1 MQGSHSVDAEAIVD
15 VYVGHV
21 YPVRLVDNVDG
32 GVVKFAA
39 HLVVQDL
46 HDGDELGNRLFE
58 EVHGPGLQG
67 LRQDGVVGVGAG
79 AAYHLDGLIHFHS
92 VLCSQEPDELRN
104 HHGGV
109 SVIDLDHGVV
119 RQIVEIGALGRCL
132 LEDQLGGAA
141 HHEILL
147 VNPQDAALIVA
158 VVRIEEE
165 GQVLCNIGLVK
176 GDSLLNQGFIH
187 GLHVEEVELVGAV
200 LIARHQDVIHPS
212 LEGEIP
218 VGHIKGNVRPV
229 QPGVIR
235 DPGIGHLLLLIVL
248 KELLKEAEVIVEP
261 HAVPV
266 KPQGGDGVKEAGG

>member
-46 HDGDELGNRLFE
+46 HDGNELGNRLFK
-58 EVHGPGLQG
+58 EVHGPCLQS

-79 AAYHLDGLIHFHS
+79 AAHHLDGLVHFHS
-92 VLCSQEPDELRN
+92 MLCGQKPDELRN
-104 HHGGV
+104 HHGGMG
-109 SVIDLDHGVV
+109 VINLDHGVV
-119 RQIVEIGALGRCL
+119 WQIMKSGALGRCL

-165 GQVLCNIGLVK
+165 GQVPCNIGLVK
-176 GDSLLNQGFIH
+176 GDSLLYKGFIH

-200 LIARHQDVIHPS
+200 LIARHQDVVHPS

-218 VGHIKGNVRPV
+218 VGHIKDHICLV

-261 HAVPV
+261 HAVSV
-266 KPQGGDGVKEAGG
+266 